1 MKITKHLL
9 LSCLILIQI
18 SVFAQERRNTPQH
31 LVFEDEYE
39 VNTIVAPKHGKI
51 KNIILMIGDG
61 MSLTHVYT
69 TWVANKGKLWLDNA
83 PVTGLHRTYAADRLI
98 TDSGAGG
105 TAMACGQKT
114 NYHMVGT
121 DVNGNPLPS
130 ILDFAKE
137 ENLSTG
143 IVVTCRLTDATP
155 ADFACNN
162 PDRDLAYEIAADYT
176 ESGVDFIFG
185 GGSKYFENRPDN
197 RNIFNEMSRLG
208 YSTPRNKDDLENIS
222 SGKVFAVLD
231 SLDLPVPA
239 KRGDILEEASMKA
252 VDLLSQ
258 NDNGFFLMI
267 EGSQIDDYG
276 HFNDIDLLMQE
287 MADFDKTI
295 GKVMEWAAK
304 DGETL
309 VVITADH
316 QTGGLTLLDGNIE
329 KGEVT
334 VNFSSGGHTG
344 IMVPVYAFGPG
355 ADEFT
360 GMYENYELF
369 HKMKKLLNL

>member
-51 KNIILMIGDG
+51 KNIILMIVDG

>member
-9 LSCLILIQI
+9 LACFIFMQI

-31 LVFEDEYE
+31 LVFEDEYD

-51 KNIILMIGDG
+51 KNIIFMIGDG
-61 MSLTHVYT
+61 MSLTHIYT

-83 PVTGLHRTYAADRLI
+83 PVTGLHRTYAADTLI

-105 TAMACGQKT
+105 TAMACGEKT

-121 DVNGNPLPS
+121 DVDGNPLPS
-130 ILDFAKE
+130 ILDFAKAKD
-137 ENLSTG
+137 LSTG

-176 ESGVDFIFG
+176 TSGVDFIFG
-185 GGSKYFENRPDN
+185 GGSKYFENRPDK
-197 RNIFNEMSRLG
+197 RDIFDEMGRLG
-208 YSTPRNKDDLENIS
+208 YSTPRNNDDLKNIS

-239 KRGDILEEASMKA
+239 KRGDILAEASMKA
-252 VDLLSQ
+252 IDLLSQ
-258 NDNGFFLMI
+258 NDSGFFLMI

-295 GKVMEWAAK
+295 GKVMEWAAN

-334 VNFSSGGHTG
+334 VNFSSRGHTG
-344 IMVPVYAFGPG
+344 IMVPVFAFGPG